1 MDSLRQTKIHI
12 WHKQQSKSR
21 STTTI
26 EGLDDDLDL
35 HKICKYMRKAFS
47 CNGTVLDEKV
57 IHLQGDQRD
66 AVCAWLVQEEVLT
79 EKEAKERLVVHG
91 G

>member
-1 MDSLRQTKIHI
+1 MDSYKLSKIHI
-12 WHKQQSKSR
+12 YHRQQSKAR

-35 HKICKYMRKAFS
+35 EKICKYMRKAFS
-47 CNGTVLDEKV
+47 CNGTVLEGKV

-66 AVCAWLVQEEVLT
+66 TICEWLVKEEVLT
-79 EKEAKERLVVHG
+79 EKEAKERLVLHG
-91 G
+91 S